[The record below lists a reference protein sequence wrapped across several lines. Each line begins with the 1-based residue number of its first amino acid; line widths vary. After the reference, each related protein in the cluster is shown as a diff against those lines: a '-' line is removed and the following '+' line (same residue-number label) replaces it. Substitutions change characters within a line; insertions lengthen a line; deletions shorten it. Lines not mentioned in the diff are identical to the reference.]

1 MIMTDAEISLLRLC
15 AWCKD
20 LPRYSR
26 FLNERDFVPLLLTGL
41 LYYSRNGQSIRI
53 TESGRGLLKGIG
65 YVYAKDNT
73 VRSIG
78 SRLTKRLNTSDLML
92 FFFGG
97 KTDVFCSSVPDRN
110 SPLSFLPAFALRR
123 EKNKNPLGT
132 ARFNGMLYTKNAARA
147 VYYITEEN
155 DGLYPDAERTVFTM
169 NILTGGRKSA
179 AAFTGNERIEKII
192 EYSSRKTTNSRA
204 LPVLDAVRRLDCP
217 VTFFPLSSNGARQM
231 RIISVR
237 DHRRIIAE
245 SILKSKY
252 KPPEKNIYDA
262 AGKILV
268 GIDMDI
274 PRMEAAAEY
283 GVHIFLLDWQ
293 VNAVKEIL
301 RGKRAVLHPLG
312 TETAEEILR
321 LPPELYV
328 KETKPY
334 ITEKGE
340 FLSAPIKMDRKA

>member
-1 MIMTDAEISLLRLC
+1 MFLSNTEILILRLC

-20 LPRYSR
+20 LPLESP
-26 FLNERDFVPLLLTGL
+26 FLPEYEVSALFLAGL
-41 LYYSRNGQSIRI
+41 LRTSKNHKSIRV
-53 TESGRGLLKGIG
+53 TEAGNRLLSGIG
-65 YVYAKDNT
+65 FNYEQDAQFRGTSPLIN
-73 VRSIG
+73 
-78 SRLTKRLNTSDLML
+78 KRLNTSNLML

-110 SPLSFLPAFALRR
+110 SPLSFLPSFALRR

-132 ARFNGMLYTKNAARA
+132 ARFNGMLYTKNTARA

-155 DGLYPDAERTVFTM
+155 DGLYPEAERNTFTM

-179 AAFTGNERIEKII
+179 AAFTGDKSLEKII

-204 LPVLDAVRRLDCP
+204 LPVLSAVRRLDCP
-217 VTFFPLSSNGARQM
+217 VTFFPLSQAGARQM

-245 SILKSKY
+245 SILKAKY
-252 KPPEKNIYDA
+252 KPPEKNYYDA
-262 AGKILV
+262 AEKILI

-274 PRMEAAAEY
+274 PRMETAAEY

-301 RGKRAVLHPLG
+301 RGKRAVLHPLS
-312 TETAEEILR
+312 TDTAEEILR
-321 LPPELYV
+321 LPSELYV

-340 FLSAPIKMDRKA
+340 FLSAPV